1 MDKLLKLMSQQ
12 MIVSYGKN
20 TWINF
25 QDILG
30 EVGKI
35 IELDKGFMMKIG
47 ERGGQ
52 SFMICCLS
60 NIQTPKLTRDEIS
73 WLKTLAFIQVSV

>member
-1 MDKLLKLMSQQ
+1 SEFEMHVDQ
-12 MIVSYGKN
+12 
-20 TWINF
+20 F

-30 EVGKI
+30 EVGKS

-47 ERGGQ
+47 ERGGH

-60 NIQTPKLTRDEIS
+60 NIQTPKLTL
-73 WLKTLAFIQVSV
+73 LKELITGTDTNI